1 MFKWVCILH
10 SYYNGEGA
18 IASQLTS
25 KENRAALSSHGFV
38 QWYYLKENRELS
50 GEKSGSQ
57 SYSLIFHTS
66 NCLFASDPINNTFPK
81 QKSSQSLQRNAGG
94 KGNFQIPQLL
104 NFFFYKREITRWELN
119 LNKNI
124 QT

>member
-1 MFKWVCILH
+1 MFKWVCILN
-10 SYYNGEGA
+10 SYYNGERS
-18 IASQLTS
+18 IASQLAS
-25 KENRAALSSHGFV
+25 KENTATLSSHGFA
-38 QWYYLKENRELS
+38 QWYYLKENIELL

-66 NCLFASDPINNTFPK
+66 NCLFTSDPINNTFPK

-104 NFFFYKREITRWELN
+104 IFFFFLQKRN
-119 LNKNI
+119 N
-124 QT
+124 

>member
-1 MFKWVCILH
+1 MIFNFSICLSEFAYSTV
-10 SYYNGEGA
+10 YNGKRS

-25 KENRAALSSHGFV
+25 KENTAALSSHSFA
-38 QWYYLKENRELS
+38 QWYYLKENTELS

-57 SYSLIFHTS
+57 SYSFIFHTC

-81 QKSSQSLQRNAGG
+81 QKSSQSLQRNTGG

-104 NFFFYKREITRWELN
+104 NIFF
-119 LNKNI
+119 
-124 QT
+124 

>member
-1 MFKWVCILH
+1 MVL
-10 SYYNGEGA
+10 
-18 IASQLTS
+18 
-25 KENRAALSSHGFV
+25 LSGII
-38 QWYYLKENRELS
+38 WKKTELS

-66 NCLFASDPINNTFPK
+66 NCLFTSDPINNTFPK
-81 QKSSQSLQRNAGG
+81 QKSSLSLQRNAGG

-104 NFFFYKREITRWELN
+104 NIFFYKREITRWELK